1 MYIFSFDVESD
12 GLYGEG
18 FAFGAV
24 VMDQQGQEIA
34 SAEACCLDGV
44 TNAWVQ
50 ENVLPHLGRMPQAAS
65 RAEVRRVFWDFYMTW
80 KEQCRIFADVAYPVD
95 AHFLR
100 QCAQENHGEWDA
112 PYPLL
117 DVASVLLAC
126 GVDPLI
132 DGATYTNSTGDNHH
146 PLFDAQVS
154 AKKLVRLI
162 GENRLQ
168 L

>member
-24 VMDQQGQEIA
+24 VMTPQGQEIA
-34 SAEACCLDGV
+34 AAEACCLDGV
-44 TNAWVQ
+44 TDGWVQ
-50 ENVLPHLGRMPQAAS
+50 ANVLPHLHSMPQSAS
-65 RAEVRRVFWDFYMTW
+65 RAEVRRVFWDFYMAW
-80 KEQCRIFADVAYPVD
+80 KDQCRIFADVAYPVD

-132 DGATYTNSTGDNHH
+132 DGASYTGSTGDNHH
-146 PLFDAQVS
+146 PLFDARVS
-154 AKKLVRLI
+154 ARKLVRLVR
-162 GENRLQ
+162 ENRLK

>member
-24 VMDQQGQEIA
+24 VMDQHGQEIA
-34 SAEACCLDGV
+34 SAEVCCVEGV
-44 TNAWVQ
+44 HDAWVK
-50 ENVLPHLGRMPQAAS
+50 ENVLPHVADMNQSAS
-65 RAEVRRVFWDFYMTW
+65 REEVRRAFWDFYMTW
-80 KEQCRIFADVAYPVD
+80 KDQCRIFADVAYPVD
-95 AHFLR
+95 AYFLR

-132 DGATYTNSTGDNHH
+132 DGAIYTNSTGDNHH
-146 PLFDAQVS
+146 PLFDARVS
-154 AKKLVRLI
+154 ARKLVRLI
-162 GENRLQ
+162 GENKLQ